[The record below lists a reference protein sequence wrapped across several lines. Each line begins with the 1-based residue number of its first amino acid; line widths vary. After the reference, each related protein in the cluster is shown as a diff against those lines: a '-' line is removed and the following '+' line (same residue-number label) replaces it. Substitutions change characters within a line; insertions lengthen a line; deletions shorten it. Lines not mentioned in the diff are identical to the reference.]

1 MNKKIHSDEPMIDI
15 VKLVDTRD
23 YSALMLAV
31 RKQPS
36 YIPQLLDAIKKLPDA
51 DKNTI
56 LKQTTSYDPYSIDYH
71 NHSYHDYNQGT
82 NYYNALMLAA
92 RYHPTCIP
100 QFLESMK
107 ELTND
112 DKVAILKQGGE
123 GGVNAFMLAVRYQP
137 TCIPQFLEFIN
148 ELTSD
153 EQAAIFKQ
161 VDSKGSNALILAVL
175 HQPTSIMQLL
185 NAIET
190 LPYDEDKAA
199 IFNQK
204 NCLEAIRSRLF
215 VIRVVP
221 DSNDQYI
228 QHSCCFLKL
237 AVERFNLYR
246 QIKTNPAYKKHY
258 ISAFA
263 HASELSDQCLS
274 IYTDETKWEQ
284 WPEVI
289 EKAQTTFKNDVNML
303 RVINQLDTHIH
314 FYMRD
319 KKRRD
324 AFNVFKQWLQ
334 ESDLPQNSLL
344 RNCSKVDRS
353 SLAPLLTAAATELNG
368 NHRSEAL
375 THLYALMK
383 TYPEED
389 QRRIMNLTKARISD
403 TEMSELY
410 AVLDTLEKESA
421 EKRLNGLF
429 QEAIP
434 KYVTPSAPPE
444 EETFV
449 AAAAEL
455 VKSDNYLSTYNQ
467 AGEYIDGN
475 LVAEAQLMN
484 AAEWVSLLQQDSK
497 NITEYLSQIR
507 VLDLDEQ
514 ANVFSSINQNPKLMQ
529 QLNAHF
535 KKNPRDYREFL
546 LMELTHSISVLNGQ
560 KNQREYT
567 NATSLHNNLTQLIA
581 LEQNHSQD
589 PKKLNEV
596 HALWHEFITVFK
608 PTLSNLTPLLN
619 KLAQTTPKAAATI
632 ANVKQTA
639 LKKPPTAPAI
649 QPSPVSLSSEKKLY
663 YEINNCSSS
672 KVIND
677 ILIEQNPK
685 HISFTE
691 GTHNPLTLAFAKHP
705 PAIPALVLSI
715 AQLSDAT
722 IRTNILSQC
731 NANHLSLISP
741 THLIDHAFKDNPG
754 AKQAL
759 FLLELERIT
768 LSMNENEPAKPILK
782 KLWETLNPLDAVLT
796 NNDAKQPWVLA
807 IKLAQ
812 TNVAIK
818 QHTGLIHW
826 FKSALGW
833 AHKPP
838 QGYGIGLFKPSIN
851 TLLDSM
857 IVLPH
862 ENQAPKK

>member
-1 MNKKIHSDEPMIDI
+1 MSKKIHSDEPIIDM
-15 VKLVDTRD
+15 VKLVDTMD
-23 YSALMLAV
+23 VNAILWAA

-36 YIPQLLDAIKKLPDA
+36 CIPQLLDAIKKLPDA
-51 DKNTI
+51 DKNAI
-56 LKQTTSYDPYSIDYH
+56 LKQTTSYERFAYDY
-71 NHSYHDYNQGT
+71 YNEGT
-82 NYYNALMLAA
+82 GDYNALMLAA
-92 RYHPTCIP
+92 RYYPTCIP

-112 DKVAILKQGGE
+112 DKVAILKQCGE
-123 GGVNAFMLAVRYQP
+123 GGANAFMLAVRYQP

-153 EQAAIFKQ
+153 DQAAIFKQ
-161 VDSKGSNALILAVL
+161 VDRAGSNALMLAVL
-175 HQPTSIMQLL
+175 HQPTRIMQLL
-185 NAIET
+185 NAIER

-199 IFNQK
+199 ILNQK
-204 NCLEAIRSRLF
+204 KFLGAIRSRLF
-215 VIRVVP
+215 INRIVP
-221 DSNDQYI
+221 DSNARYI
-228 QHSCCFLKL
+228 QHSSCFLKL
-237 AVERFNLYR
+237 AIERFNFYS
-246 QIKTNPAYKKHY
+246 QIKTNHAYKKHY

-274 IYTDETKWEQ
+274 IYTDEKKWEQ

-289 EKAQTTFKNDVNML
+289 EKAQTNFKNDVNML
-303 RVINQLDTHIH
+303 RVINQLDTHIQ
-314 FYMRD
+314 FYMQD
-319 KKRRD
+319 KKRKD
-324 AFNVFKQWLQ
+324 AFNLFEQWLQ
-334 ESDLPQNSLL
+334 ESDVPQNSLL
-344 RNCSKVDRS
+344 RNCSKVDEK
-353 SLAPLLTAAATELNG
+353 LTAAATELNG
-368 NHRSEAL
+368 NRRSEAL

-389 QRRIMNLTKARISD
+389 QRRIMSLTKARISD

-410 AVLDTLEKESA
+410 TALDTLEQEST

-434 KYVTPSAPPE
+434 KYITPSAPPE

-449 AAAAEL
+449 AATAEL
-455 VKSDNYLSTYNQ
+455 VITESLSTYNQ

-507 VLDLDEQ
+507 ILDLDEQ
-514 ANVFSSINQNPKLMQ
+514 ANVYSSIKQNPKLMQ

-535 KKNPRDYREFL
+535 KKNSRDYREFL
-546 LMELTHSISVLNGQ
+546 LMELTHSITVFNGQ

-567 NATSLHNNLTQLIA
+567 NATSLHNNLTQLMA

-608 PTLSNLTPLLN
+608 PKLSDLTPLLN

-639 LKKPPTAPAI
+639 LKKPPTAPAL

-685 HISFTE
+685 HIRFTE

-705 PAIPALVLSI
+705 PVIPALVLYI

-722 IRTNILSQC
+722 IRTNILNQC

-741 THLIDHAFKDNPG
+741 THLIDHAFKDTPG

-796 NNDAKQPWVLA
+796 NNDAKQLWVLA

-838 QGYGIGLFKPSIN
+838 KGYGIGLFKPSIN

-862 ENQAPKK
+862 ESQAPKK